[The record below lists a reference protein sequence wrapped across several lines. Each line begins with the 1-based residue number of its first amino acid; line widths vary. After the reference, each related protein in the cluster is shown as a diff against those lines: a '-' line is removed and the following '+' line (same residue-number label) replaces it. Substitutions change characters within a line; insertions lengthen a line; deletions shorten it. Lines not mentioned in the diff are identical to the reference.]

1 MMTPDSDYLPETVKL
16 IISAVLGAG
25 GVAFFRVWLENRRLS
40 KKEFRETLLDRVR
53 ELEKVIGNLQTR
65 MGNLRVEMAH
75 LETEN
80 KTLKRERDA
89 CEIRNHPG
97 AGCPTRPTGTQDAD
111 SEQDGGRD
119 VEPS

>member
-1 MMTPDSDYLPETVKL
+1 MLIPESDYLPESVKL
-16 IISAVLGAG
+16 VLASVFGAG
-25 GVAFFRVWLENRRLS
+25 GVVFLRVWLENRRLS

-75 LETEN
+75 LEVEN
-80 KTLKRERDA
+80 ATMRREL
-89 CEIRNHPG
+89 
-97 AGCPTRPTGTQDAD
+97 GCPARPTEVQDAD
-111 SEQDGGRD
+111 QQLDRGADD

>member
-1 MMTPDSDYLPETVKL
+1 MLPETDYLPETVKL
-16 IISAVLGAG
+16 VISAVLGAG

-53 ELEKVIGNLQTR
+53 ELEKVIAHMQLR

-80 KTLKRERDA
+80 KSMRRTL
-89 CEIRNHPG
+89 
-97 AGCPTRPTGTQDAD
+97 GCPDRPIEEDDAH
-111 SEQDGGRD
+111 EQSDRGDNDG
-119 VEPS
+119 EPS

>member
-1 MMTPDSDYLPETVKL
+1 MLPESDYLPETVKL
-16 IISAVLGAG
+16 VISAVLGAG

-80 KTLKRERDA
+80 KALKRERDA

-97 AGCPTRPTGTQDAD
+97 AGCPTRPTEDEDAD
-111 SEQDGGRD
+111 QQLDRGDDDG
-119 VEPS
+119 EPA

>member
-1 MMTPDSDYLPETVKL
+1 MQLPTDDYLPESLKL

-53 ELEKVIGNLQTR
+53 ELEKVIANMQRR

-75 LETEN
+75 LEVEN
-80 KTLKRERDA
+80 ATMRREL
-89 CEIRNHPG
+89 
-97 AGCPTRPTGTQDAD
+97 GCPVRPHEEQDAD
-111 SEQDGGRD
+111 QQPDRGDDDGK
-119 VEPS
+119 SA

>member
-1 MMTPDSDYLPETVKL
+1 MQLPETDYLPETVKL

-53 ELEKVIGNLQTR
+53 ELEKVISRMQTR

-75 LETEN
+75 IETEN
-80 KTLKRERDA
+80 AAMRREL
-89 CEIRNHPG
+89 
-97 AGCPTRPTGTQDAD
+97 GCPDRPTEDEDAD
-111 SEQDGGRD
+111 ELTDRGDDDG
-119 VEPS
+119 EPS

>member
-1 MMTPDSDYLPETVKL
+1 MTLPDSDYLPETVKL

-53 ELEKVIGNLQTR
+53 ELEKVISHMQKR

-75 LETEN
+75 LEVEN
-80 KTLKRERDA
+80 ATMRREL
-89 CEIRNHPG
+89 
-97 AGCPTRPTGTQDAD
+97 GCPARPTEVQDAD
-111 SEQDGGRD
+111 QQPDRGADD
-119 VEPS
+119 VEPA